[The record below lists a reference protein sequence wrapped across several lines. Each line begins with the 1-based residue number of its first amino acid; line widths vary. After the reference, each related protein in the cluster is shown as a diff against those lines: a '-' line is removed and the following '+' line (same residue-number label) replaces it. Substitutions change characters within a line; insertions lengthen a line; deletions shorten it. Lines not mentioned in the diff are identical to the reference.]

1 MTGREHSKVRGSRH
15 VAARRSEVE
24 SNLRDGWTHY
34 SVGVSGRQLHDFPA
48 RGAGESILCQDR
60 VMHNAPSMPQEF
72 VIRPSAAA
80 IVLRPLPLLVF
91 GVGLFA
97 WAWFM
102 PPSGRATA
110 VMAAAFAIVVGRT
123 VWEVIWR
130 ACARYELTRSHLR
143 ATHGVF
149 SRFTVEIPLGRIQH
163 SVLSKKFTERLA
175 GVGTLGFASAGTD
188 TVEAVWLSV
197 DDPEKVLD
205 RVRSAIS
212 RATGNAPKRA
222 IVLGLVGGIGSGK
235 SAVARAFASHG
246 ALVLDSDTQAKEALR
261 REDVRGT
268 LVSWWGPG
276 VLDATGE
283 IDRRKVA
290 DIVFADPVQRKRLEE
305 LVHPIVRASRANVLA
320 EAAAKGVDLAIIDA
334 PLLLEAG
341 VDRECDAVVF
351 VDAPREQRL
360 ARVKTRGWSEEEL
373 DRREAAQ
380 WSLEEKK
387 RRSRFVLRNDADLE
401 TLERQVA
408 DLIARVRRE
417 LGHQAASA
425 L

>member
-1 MTGREHSKVRGSRH
+1 
-15 VAARRSEVE
+15 
-24 SNLRDGWTHY
+24 
-34 SVGVSGRQLHDFPA
+34 
-48 RGAGESILCQDR
+48 
-60 VMHNAPSMPQEF
+60 MHNASSTPQEF

-80 IVLRPLPLLVF
+80 IVLRPLPLLVI

-102 PPSGRATA
+102 PPSARATA
-110 VMAAAFAIVVGRT
+110 LMAAAFVLVVGRT
-123 VWEVIWR
+123 VWEIVWR

-188 TVEAVWLSV
+188 SVEAVWLSV
-197 DDPEKVLD
+197 DGPEQVLD
-205 RVRSAIS
+205 RVRAAIA
-212 RATGNAPKRA
+212 RANGGMQNRA

-235 SAVARAFASHG
+235 SAVAKAFAAHG

-261 REDVRGT
+261 REDVRRT
-268 LVSWWGPG
+268 LVSWWGTG
-276 VLDATGE
+276 VLDAAGE
-283 IDRRKVA
+283 IDRRKIA
-290 DIVFADPVQRKRLEE
+290 DIVFRDPAERKKLEE
-305 LVHPIVRASRANVLA
+305 LVHPIVRASRASVLA

-360 ARVKTRGWSEEEL
+360 ARVKGRGWSEEEL

-387 RRSRFVLRNDADLE
+387 RRSRFVVHNDADLAA
-401 TLERQVA
+401 LDRQVS
-408 DLIARVRRE
+408 DLITRARGE
-417 LGHQAASA
+417 LGAQAASA